1 MLRVQSILY
10 IERLWSSPHVHHK
23 QYASY
28 LSSSEPAEVQ
38 VVQESEDL
46 IQQIQALPKAIATEQ
61 VLVQEDIPAM
71 DTTAEADGNQAA
83 AMTTTTTTVTTVT
96 TTEAEADKDIPI
108 GVSEIIEVTEKQ
120 AHSESGYNTGNE
132 IEQEVFIL
140 QVEDKPVLENMQV
153 EEESVAL
160 VVDTQKSSSDED
172 NSQENEEITSSS
184 PVLANTSIISSG
196 SSLSPVTPTSI
207 DSPLELRPTSTR
219 NSIFRRETTKLN
231 HKRKTLTKKLKKV
244 LSHPTK
250 RTSV

>member
-1 MLRVQSILY
+1 
-10 IERLWSSPHVHHK
+10 
-23 QYASY
+23 
-28 LSSSEPAEVQ
+28 
-38 VVQESEDL
+38 
-46 IQQIQALPKAIATEQ
+46 
-61 VLVQEDIPAM
+61 M